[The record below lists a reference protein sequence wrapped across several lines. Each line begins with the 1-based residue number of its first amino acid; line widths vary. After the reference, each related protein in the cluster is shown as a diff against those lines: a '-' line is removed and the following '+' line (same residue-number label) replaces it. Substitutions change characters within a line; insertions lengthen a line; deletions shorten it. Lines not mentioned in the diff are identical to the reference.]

1 MADKASKTDEPET
14 DEHGLVIQKYISTV
28 LLIVPQ
34 SGYSEETLRYARS
47 SLYNVHV
54 GTWSVSTESSEM
66 ILGRLQD
73 EFLVDG
79 ALEDVNIDDYSGV
92 LLVSGDGCEALA
104 SDERVL
110 KLVRA
115 ASERNLMLG
124 AWGNSVLI
132 LAKAGVLKGQKVTGD
147 PSLEA
152 EIRSAGGKYLQR
164 ELVTSGKM
172 VTARDDA
179 VGLRFGK
186 ALVQVVGID

>member
-1 MADKASKTDEPET
+1 MADKASKADEPET

-79 ALEDVNIDDYSGV
+79 SLDDVQMADYSGL
-92 LLVSGDGCEALA
+92 LLVSGDGCESLA
-104 SDERVL
+104 ADERVL
-110 KLVRA
+110 KLVREA
-115 ASERNLMLG
+115 RDQNLMIG
-124 AWGNSVLI
+124 AWGKSVLI

-152 EIRSAGGKYLQR
+152 EIRSAGGKYVQR
-164 ELVTSGKM
+164 ELVTSGKL